1 MEAGQAADRH
11 RTPHIVAHQ
20 SSVYH
25 KIHEINDH
33 LPGSGQ
39 RRAEAPVLRY
49 GAPSAKVTNSL
60 NLPLRT
66 QLSLN
71 PYFLAMPAK
80 ANRANITSV

>member
-11 RTPHIVAHQ
+11 RTPHGVAHQ

-39 RRAEAPVLRY
+39 RRAGRVLRH
-49 GAPSAKVTNSL
+49 GAPSAKVTPLTSL
-60 NLPLRT
+60 
-66 QLSLN
+66 
-71 PYFLAMPAK
+71 
-80 ANRANITSV
+80 